1 MKTTRFLAV
10 ILIIVAALVA
20 VPAASA
26 APFTPELEADYAA
39 SLAWWGVSSPSQC
52 ATVTREVVA
61 TDPYAAI
68 DGPDAAARATQPAPG
83 ESGLACRLEVF
94 ADRETTGCV
103 EAMEIRH
110 EVGHLTG
117 HGHEATG
124 IMAPSLEVEAWCPE
138 LRAEEEAAQ
147 EAEQRAEGWAATREA
162 WKEWR
167 AERAACKRRSGPGRR
182 ECWRM
187 VRSIAH
193 YLRGTAGSA

>member
-1 MKTTRFLAV
+1 MKTTRFLPV

-20 VPAASA
+20 VPAAGA

-39 SLAWWGVSSPSQC
+39 ALSWWGVTSPPQC
-52 ATVTREVVA
+52 ASVTREVVP
-61 TDPYAAI
+61 TDPFVAI

-83 ESGLACRLEVF
+83 EVGVACDLYVF

-103 EAMEIRH
+103 EEAEIRH

-124 IMAPSLEVEAWCPE
+124 IMAPSLEVEVWCPQI
-138 LRAEEEAAQ
+138 RAEEEAAGV
-147 EAEQRAEGWAATREA
+147 AEQRAEGWAATREA

-167 AERAACKRRSGPGRR
+167 AERSACRRARGPYRR
-182 ECWRM
+182 ECWRQ
-187 VRSIAH
+187 VREIAH
-193 YLRGTAGSA
+193 YLRGTAGAA